1 LLQNQNYDLAANRP
15 LLDFD
20 FAMVMAHRR
29 TPNSAH
35 CQAAAGI
42 IIEVFCR
49 AEDLNNSLNH

>member
-1 LLQNQNYDLAANRP
+1 